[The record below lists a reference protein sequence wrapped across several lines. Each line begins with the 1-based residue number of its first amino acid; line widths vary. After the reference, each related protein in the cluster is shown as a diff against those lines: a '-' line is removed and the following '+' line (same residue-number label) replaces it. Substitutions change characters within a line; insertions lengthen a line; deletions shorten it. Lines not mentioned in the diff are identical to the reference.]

1 PALGSGA
8 FAIEAVRQLADEYLR
23 RREEELGER
32 VDPEDRPQELQK
44 IKAYLAL
51 HNVYGVD
58 LNSTAVELAEIS
70 LWLDTMGKGLAA
82 PWFGLH
88 LRRGNSLIGCRRA
101 VYSGEHVKSKAWLKS
116 VPKAVPLSETLESG
130 IHHFLLPAE
139 GWGSAINAKE
149 GKTLAPE
156 RVKELRAWRR
166 KILSKPTKTQIE
178 RLQLVARRVERLWSF
193 ALQRLTIAEA
203 QIRRSI
209 DVWGAEDLPSG
220 GEITREQIEESLAD
234 PKGAFQRLKIVM
246 DAWNALWFWPLT
258 DRLTTREVINDDG
271 EQIIER
277 IEPPTMDE
285 WISALEALV
294 GSKLDEQTA
303 GSGRRWR
310 GGDSTLA
317 SASDWKELELAE
329 ELDLSFAGAV
339 SAERARAEHLW
350 LGVTETVAAEQG
362 FFHWE
367 LFFAPV
373 FAERGGFD
381 LQVGNPPWVRPI
393 WDEHALLSEGN
404 PWFQLA
410 VRPTQAEVRQKR
422 AETLELIGLSN
433 LLIDGNTDVV
443 GTAAFVGSPVEY
455 PHLVGLQPDLYRCF
469 MEQTWRHQ
477 SPSGAIALI
486 HPESHF

>member
-1 PALGSGA
+1 HGTHLYDSLAVLFRMVDEGHQEGITFNPLRADLFTKEATKYIDEVGLGNKALQGVLQRLLVSKKTSRADRGFISYAELGINQLGAVYEGLMSYTGFFAEEDLYEVAPNGDSSKGSWVVPTHRVEGIAEKDFVTTTDPITGVEEPVLHRRGSFVYRLAGRERQQSASYYTPEVLTKFTVGQALEELLDQDGERTSAREILDLTVCEPALGSGA

-70 LWLDTMGKGLAA
+70 LWLETMGKGLAA

-101 VYSGEHVKSKAWLKS
+101 VYSSEHVKSKAWLKS

-149 GKTLAPE
+149 GKALAPE

-203 QIRRSI
+203 QILRC
-209 DVWGAEDLPSG
+209 
-220 GEITREQIEESLAD
+220 
-234 PKGAFQRLKIVM
+234 
-246 DAWNALWFWPLT
+246 
-258 DRLTTREVINDDG
+258 
-271 EQIIER
+271 
-277 IEPPTMDE
+277 
-285 WISALEALV
+285 
-294 GSKLDEQTA
+294 
-303 GSGRRWR
+303 
-310 GGDSTLA
+310 
-317 SASDWKELELAE
+317 
-329 ELDLSFAGAV
+329 
-339 SAERARAEHLW
+339 
-350 LGVTETVAAEQG
+350 
-362 FFHWE
+362 
-367 LFFAPV
+367 
-373 FAERGGFD
+373 
-381 LQVGNPPWVRPI
+381 
-393 WDEHALLSEGN
+393 
-404 PWFQLA
+404 
-410 VRPTQAEVRQKR
+410 
-422 AETLELIGLSN
+422 
-433 LLIDGNTDVV
+433 IDGWCDVDQ
-443 GTAAFVGSPVEY
+443 
-455 PHLVGLQPDLYRCF
+455 HR
-469 MEQTWRHQ
+469 R
-477 SPSGAIALI
+477 
-486 HPESHF
+486 